1 MNQSTEKQIFI
12 TWLKGLYTC
21 ITSQIISLTPPP
33 RIPTTTDLL
42 ADTIIVLWFAIYKND
57 INTMEFGFWN
67 MSLPI
72 TVNIFNGSND
82 LFSSV
87 LLMYLDQR
95 SGASFSA
102 HDPESFMRIDSRLTR
117 HPSVIVDV
125 QNA

>member
-1 MNQSTEKQIFI
+1 MVKRAIYLHYESNNQSHA
-12 TWLKGLYTC
+12 
-21 ITSQIISLTPPP
+21 PP

-87 LLMYLDQR
+87 LLMYLDVFR
-95 SGASFSA
+95 PAVRRKLFGPRPIIF
-102 HDPESFMRIDSRLTR
+102 H
-117 HPSVIVDV
+117 
-125 QNA
+125 